1 MKTKEENKLKLLKPE
16 EIKQDLKSIEGLFP
30 KELTTNEIKNEL
42 VEIIGWEEKIKRN
55 ILKYETNRRIYD
67 LQKLK
72 Q

>member
-42 VEIIGWEEKIKRN
+42 AEIIGWEEKIKRN